1 MISIK
6 ESAIDFLITN
16 KNKIIND
23 WNEQILYSPEDPFFD
38 KISLH
43 FGQFIELLIQSFM
56 HKDAH
61 TDDSVKQLAHV
72 IADERLQAGTPIVD
86 FINHVSSGRSIL
98 IHHLLLQDMSI
109 VESQSILRLM
119 NSCIDQ
125 FLFDSISYY
134 SKLQSEMVK
143 DHCDTLSQTHKERLT
158 LLGKMTSSFVHE
170 FRNPLTSIMGFVQLL
185 QAETPGIKYLDIIS
199 TELQQLNSRITQ
211 FLDISKKETQES
223 EKNIFD
229 IGHLIQE
236 VIEFL
241 YPSILEVN
249 ANIHTNLANSILIS
263 GSKEEFRQVLLNI
276 ILNALDVLSIEN
288 ANPMIDISTAEERSK
303 QLTINISNNGQKIQ
317 EDMIRDIFKPFITT
331 KERGTGLGLFVCK
344 EIIEKNQ
351 GSLTCSSNDV
361 LTTFTIRMPC
371 V

>member
-1 MISIK
+1 MLSIK

-16 KNKIIND
+16 KNKIINE
-23 WNEQILYSPEDPFFD
+23 WNEQTLYSPENPLYD
-38 KISLH
+38 KTSLH
-43 FGQFIELLIQSFM
+43 FGQFIEFLIQTFM
-56 HKDAH
+56 HKGAH
-61 TDDSVKQLAHV
+61 TEKMIKQLAHTV
-72 IADERLQAGTPIVD
+72 AVEQLQAETPIVD

-98 IHHLLLQDMSI
+98 IHHLLLQNMST
-109 VESQSILRLM
+109 VENQSIIKLM
-119 NSCIDQ
+119 NSCMDQ
-125 FLFDSISYY
+125 FLYDSISYY
-134 SKLQSEMVK
+134 SELKSEMVNGQ
-143 DHCDTLSQTHKERLT
+143 CNTLSQTHKERLT

-170 FRNPLTSIMGFVQLL
+170 FRNPLTSIMGFIQLL
-185 QAETPGIKYLDIIS
+185 QAETPDIKYLDIIS

-211 FLDISKKETQES
+211 FLDISKKETKET

-229 IGHLIQE
+229 IGHLTQE

-249 ANIHTNLANSILIS
+249 ANITTNLADNILIS

-276 ILNALDVLSIEN
+276 ILNALDVLSNEN
-288 ANPMIDISTAEERSK
+288 SNPLIDISTTVEISK
-303 QLTINISNNGQKIQ
+303 QLTMNISNNGQKIQ

-361 LTTFTIRMPC
+361 LTTFTIRIPC